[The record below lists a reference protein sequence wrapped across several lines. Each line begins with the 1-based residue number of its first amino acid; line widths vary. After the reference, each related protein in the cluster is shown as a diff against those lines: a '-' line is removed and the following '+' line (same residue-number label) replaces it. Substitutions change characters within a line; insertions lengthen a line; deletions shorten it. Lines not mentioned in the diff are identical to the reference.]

1 MYSALS
7 IARYVIGYCKQQ
19 GYYVSNLK
27 LQKILYFIQAE
38 FLVTLGN
45 PCFWEEIQAWA
56 FGPVVPE
63 VYQEYKKFGS
73 SNIFIDYNI
82 NNIMESKKHED
93 LVKGIVDQCDN
104 YSASDLV
111 RFTHNQS
118 PWLNAYQKY
127 HNNPIR
133 NEDIKEFFES

>member
-1 MYSALS
+1 MYSALD
-7 IARYVIGYCKQQ
+7 IARYIIGYCNRR

-38 FLVTLGN
+38 FLVTLGVA
-45 PCFWEEIQAWA
+45 CFRETIQAWA
-56 FGPVVPE
+56 FGPVVPQ

-73 SNIFIDYNI
+73 SNILIDYETEG
-82 NNIMESKKHED
+82 IMRSEVDEQ
-93 LVKGIVDQCDN
+93 LVEGIVDQCDE

-111 RFTHNQS
+111 RFTHSQS

-127 HNNPIR
+127 RNNPIS
-133 NEDIKEFFES
+133 NQDIKEFFEN